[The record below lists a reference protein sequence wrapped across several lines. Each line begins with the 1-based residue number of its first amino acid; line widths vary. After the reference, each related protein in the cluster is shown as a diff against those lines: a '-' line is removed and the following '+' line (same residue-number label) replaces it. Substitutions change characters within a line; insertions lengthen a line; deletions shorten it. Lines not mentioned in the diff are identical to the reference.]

1 MSLATL
7 HTDARRVA
15 QRLRRIPA
23 IVAAR
28 ICSVDPALALAMQD
42 WLVSHAYP
50 DETPPEAF
58 TATKAAPCFALV
70 NISLA
75 KPGVFWA
82 ALVAIPSF
90 PVLLLLR
97 WI

>member
-1 MSLATL
+1 MSLAAL

-23 IVAAR
+23 MVAAR
-28 ICSVDPALALAMQD
+28 ICNVDPALALAMDD
-42 WLVSHAYP
+42 WLASHAYP
-50 DETPPEAF
+50 AETPPDAF
-58 TATKAAPCFALV
+58 TAAKAAPCFALV
-70 NISLA
+70 HISLA
-75 KPGVFWA
+75 RPGVFWA

>member
-7 HTDARRVA
+7 HTDARWVG

-23 IVAAR
+23 MVAAR
-28 ICSVDPALALAMQD
+28 ICNVDPALARAMQD

>member
-1 MSLATL
+1 M
-7 HTDARRVA
+7 
-15 QRLRRIPA
+15 
-23 IVAAR
+23 VAAR
-28 ICSVDPALALAMQD
+28 ICNVDLALALAMHD
-42 WLVSHAYP
+42 WLASHAYP
-50 DETPPEAF
+50 AETPPEAF

-75 KPGVFWA
+75 KPGMFWA

-90 PVLLLLR
+90 LVLLLLR

>member
-7 HTDARRVA
+7 HTDVRRVA

-23 IVAAR
+23 MVAAR
-28 ICSVDPALALAMQD
+28 VCNVDPALALAMQD
-42 WLVSHAYP
+42 WLASHAYP
-50 DETPPEAF
+50 AETPPEAF
-58 TATKAAPCFALV
+58 TTTKAAPCFALV
-70 NISLA
+70 NISQA

-82 ALVAIPSF
+82 ALVAIPIF

-97 WI
+97 WS